1 MDRGSNI
8 LLVDDND
15 DDAFFLEKA
24 FQTIG
29 STAHILRCIDGR
41 EAQLYLLGEPPF
53 ADRGFF
59 PLPDLVVLD
68 LKIPHINGLAVLKW
82 IREHPDLCNLI
93 VVVFTSSSQQHEI
106 DAAYALHANCFLTKP
121 ASLTETTELAR
132 SIQRCWLTTLPSRPE
147 LDGLR
152 LSSKA

>member
-1 MDRGSNI
+1 MTERGGII

-24 FQTIG
+24 FRTIG

-41 EAQLYLLGEPPF
+41 EAQLYLLGEAPF

-59 PLPDLVVLD
+59 PLPDLIVLD
-68 LKIPHINGLAVLKW
+68 LKIPHINGLAVLS
-82 IREHPDLCNLI
+82 NLI

-106 DAAYALHANCFLTKP
+106 DAAYAQHANCFLTKP

-132 SIQRCWLTTLPSRPE
+132 AIQRCWLTTLPSRPE

-152 LSSKA
+152 LASKV